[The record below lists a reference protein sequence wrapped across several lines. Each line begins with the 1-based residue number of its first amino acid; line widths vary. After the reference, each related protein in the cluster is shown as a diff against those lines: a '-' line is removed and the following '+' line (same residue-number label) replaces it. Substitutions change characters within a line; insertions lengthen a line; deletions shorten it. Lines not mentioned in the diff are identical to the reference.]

1 MARPRAFEPEEA
13 VRQALL
19 VFWRKGYEATSL
31 SDIETATGVA
41 RMSLYNVFGDK
52 DGLFQA
58 ALERYI
64 DASRRLYEKHLRD
77 GGLAELETLI
87 AAHTKPQRLG
97 DAANWGCLMLNT
109 ITAADGVNAKAHAAI
124 EAFRRYAI
132 GEIEATLRRAGER
145 GEIDPSLPVRD
156 IAEFILTTLWGIKAA
171 IRHAGTITAA
181 APTARVLSSI
191 LQGLRRPQPLSRNSG

>member
-19 VFWRKGYEATSL
+19 VFWHKGYDATSL
-31 SDIETATGVA
+31 SDIEAATGVA

-64 DASRRLYEKHLRD
+64 QSSRRLYEKYLRD

-97 DAANWGCLMLNT
+97 EAATWGCLMVNT
-109 ITAADGVNAKAHAAI
+109 ITADAGVSERAHAAI

-132 GEIEATLRRAGER
+132 GEIEAALRRAR
-145 GEIDPSLPVRD
+145 AHGEIDPSLPLRD
-156 IAEFILTTLWGIKAA
+156 LAEFILTTLWGIKAT
-171 IRHAGTITAA
+171 IRHAGTATAA
-181 APTARVLSSI
+181 APAARMLSVI
-191 LQGLRRPQPLSRNSG
+191 LRGLRSPQA